1 MARKVSLDQQLA
13 ELPKMSRKSL
23 EQLWRELFGHPP
35 GRALRRETLIPTLAY
50 RLQEKAYGGLKA
62 PVAKRLRAILEEE
75 KRSGGASTF
84 RPKAG
89 TRIVREW
96 QGRLHEVS
104 VLKDGYEYDKQTYR
118 SLSEIARGIT
128 GTRWSGPA
136 FFGIKRR
143 APRQAA

>member
-1 MARKVSLDQQLA
+1 MAKKGSFDQQLA
-13 ELPKMSRKSL
+13 GLPKMDRKSL
-23 EQLWRELFGHPP
+23 DGLWKQLFDNPP
-35 GRALRRETLIPTLAY
+35 SRSLRRETLIPILAY

-75 KRSGGASTF
+75 KRCGGTSVF

-104 VLKDGYEYDKQTYR
+104 VLGVGYEYDKQTYR

-136 FFGIKRR
+136 FFGIRRRVRRR
-143 APRQAA
+143 AA